1 MDSYKKVNLV
11 SESLRLFLLLFFSL
25 GALVVGVLAAF
36 YTTQMNALLDS
47 MKADEMNTLTIQ
59 ENVMAS
65 KLRDILSD
73 LLFLSEKKDLKSYLD
88 TDDAKTLADIASE
101 YQVLSL
107 YKKRYDQIRYLDA
120 TGQEIVRINYNDAM
134 PSIVEKEA
142 LQNKSDRYYFRDTFR
157 LNAGGIFVSPFDL
170 NIENGKIERPFKPMI
185 RIGIPIFDREK
196 QKRGIIVLNYLGQ
209 ELLDTIA
216 RASTHLEGTA
226 MLLNDQGYW
235 LFHSDTEKQW
245 GFMLEERKMQ
255 NFAKIYP
262 EEWQRMLRQK
272 TGQIHTTNGLFS
284 FTLMHPLCSTDLS
297 SKRHDTDLA
306 LDKTAF
312 SDSCRWILVA
322 HISPEILKNHTRPLQ
337 QYFFL
342 LGMGLLVFTGLIVW
356 FLAFSITK
364 RRIYQNELLIMALHD
379 TLTSLPKRK
388 LFFEQLETGISYAN
402 RNEQQLGVLYVDL
415 DGFKKVNDKFGHEAG
430 DELLV
435 QASKRMRA
443 VMRKTDTV
451 ARIGGD
457 EFAIVLFQINS
468 REGSLA
474 AGEKILR
481 EINKPIRLK
490 CGTVTVGA
498 SIGAAVYPDTAKN
511 AKDLVK
517 YADRAMY
524 FSKQKGKNVCT
535 LSEVQG

>member
-1 MDSYKKVNLV
+1 MNSYKKVNLV
-11 SESLRLFLLLFFSL
+11 SGSVKLFLLLFLSL
-25 GALVVGVLAAF
+25 GALLVGVVAIF
-36 YTTQMNALLDS
+36 YTTQMNAMLDS
-47 MKADEMNTLTIQ
+47 IKADEMSTLVIQ
-59 ENVMAS
+59 KNEMEG
-65 KLRDILSD
+65 KFGDILSD
-73 LLFLSEKKDLKSYLD
+73 LLFLSQKKDLKSYLD
-88 TDDAKTLADIASE
+88 TDDAKILADIALE
-101 YQVLSL
+101 YQVLSF
-107 YKKRYDQIRYLDA
+107 YKKRYDQIRYIDA
-120 TGQEIVRINYNDAM
+120 TGQEIIRINYNDVM

-142 LQNKSDRYYFRDTFR
+142 LQNKSNRYYFHDTFR

-170 NIENGKIERPFKPMI
+170 NIENGKIELPFKPMI
-185 RIGIPIFDREK
+185 RIGTPVFDREK
-196 QKRGIIVLNYLGQ
+196 QKRGIIVFNYLGQ

-216 RASTHLEGTA
+216 RTSTHLKGNA
-226 MLLNDQGYW
+226 MLLNEQGYW

-262 EEWQRMLRQK
+262 EEWQRTLQQK

-284 FTLMHPLCSTDLS
+284 FISMYPLCSTDPS
-297 SKRHDTDLA
+297 SKRYDTDA
-306 LDKTAF
+306 ASEKTTLL
-312 SDSCRWILVA
+312 DSCRWVLVA
-322 HISPEILKNHTRPLQ
+322 HISPEILKNYIRPLQ
-337 QYFFL
+337 QHFIL
-342 LGMGLLVFTGLIVW
+342 LGMGLLVFMGLIVW

-364 RRIYQNELLIMALHD
+364 WRISQNELLIMALHD

-415 DGFKKVNDKFGHEAG
+415 DGFKKVNDRLGHEAG

-435 QASKRMRA
+435 QASERMRA

-481 EINKPIRLK
+481 EINKPIILK

-535 LSEVQG
+535 LFEAQK